1 MSLAQRARYALLGL
15 AFILL
20 FSIAVPGATRAEP
33 TVHTGWSKE
42 PTEAER
48 RLLQQSLSVT
58 ELNKEIERIAAKESA
73 AAGERRQTED
83 ALRKQAAAFDQKR
96 EQAGRVL
103 RAYYMG
109 ERDMLLQALLS
120 ARDEHAIW
128 LLFDYYQFLFKT
140 DQEVLETYSEQL
152 KNLNRLRDTLA
163 RTERE
168 LSQVKEQLIRQ
179 LDRVNAL
186 QRELDTNLANSS
198 DPEAMSR
205 LIQEFTSY
213 WQNIGM
219 YEVRRHFRALA
230 DAMQKLPEFVKK
242 SGNLQIN
249 GTKYTIM
256 IQEEEL
262 NEFLREQDPI
272 FEQFSF
278 RFQEGSVS
286 AEGESAGLSVFVQG
300 HYTLES
306 EPENRFLFH
315 VDRLMFNGLELPD
328 TTRSQL
334 EEEFD
339 LGFYPQRLVSFIEAS
354 DVIVEDK
361 QITVHLSMKW

>member
-20 FSIAVPGATRAEP
+20 FSISVPGATCAES
-33 TVHTGWSKE
+33 TVHTGWIKE
-42 PTEAER
+42 PTEAQR
-48 RLLQQSLSVT
+48 KLLQQSLSVT
-58 ELNKEIERIAAKESA
+58 ELTKEIERIAAKESA

-83 ALRKQAAAFDQKR
+83 TLHKQAAAFDQKR

-120 ARDEHAIW
+120 VRDEHSIW
-128 LLFDYYQFLFKT
+128 LLFDYYQFLFSS
-140 DQEVLETYSEQL
+140 DQEIWVTYSEQL
-152 KNLNRLRDTLA
+152 KYLNQLRDTLA

-168 LSQVKEQLIRQ
+168 LSQVKQQLIQQRN
-179 LDRVNAL
+179 RVNAL
-186 QRELDTNLANSS
+186 QQELDTNLANSS

-205 LIQEFTSY
+205 LIQQFTSY
-213 WQNIGM
+213 WQNIGIF
-219 YEVRRHFRALA
+219 EVRRHFRALA
-230 DAMQKLPEFVKK
+230 DAMQKLPDFVKK
-242 SGNLQIN
+242 SGNLQID
-249 GTKYTIM
+249 GTKYTIT

-262 NEFLREQDPI
+262 NQFVREQDPI

-278 RFQEGSVS
+278 RFHEGSVS

-306 EPENRFLFH
+306 EPENRMLFH
-315 VDRLMFNGLELPD
+315 VDRLMINGLELPD

-339 LGFYPQRLVSFIEAS
+339 LGFYPQRLVSFIEAT